1 MEKHL
6 QYWLIFQR
14 RWLPISIVFGLVLA
28 LSIVRTLLET
38 PIYQAM
44 GQLVLKKNSTSTL
57 TGVGNQLGQLESS
70 VSGRPLG
77 TEVAVLRSVPIAERT
92 LNALRLNLNPLVFLH
107 ELQVKNIENTD
118 VLELSYTDTDPR
130 KAASIINTLMKI
142 YIEND
147 INANRAQTRS
157 ARDFIA
163 QQLPH
168 RKAALQLAEQK
179 LQEFKQQNRV
189 LDLKAEASS
198 SVAILTDLDRQVA
211 ATRSDLASQTARME
225 SIKKLFGVS
234 SQEAVID
241 GFVGESP
248 STVSVL
254 AQLQDIQ
261 QKIEITRLRLTDSH
275 PSVINLKEQ
284 EAVLKKEL
292 KQRIEQSFIGD
303 AGRLNQA
310 KNPEDIVQLR
320 GQGLQ
325 QGILGNYAN
334 VEAERLSL
342 QVRLKALAEVITSYR
357 QRANT
362 LPQLELQQ
370 RQLERE
376 IAATESSYQNLL
388 ARYQD
393 LQVAENLQVSNA
405 LVVTPALIPSVPIKS
420 RQYINLFQGFMG
432 GILLGA
438 ATAFVLEKIDK
449 TIKTTQ
455 SAKDLLDYTLLGCIP
470 PFTTSNMMSKVIV
483 KNRPDS
489 PVSEAFRMLQTNLK
503 FFNSEQ
509 SIKVIVI
516 SSAVPKE
523 GKSTI
528 AANLAVCISQ
538 LGRKVLLVDADL
550 RNPSQHKIWEI
561 PNEVGLS
568 NVLKNQS
575 DLEHAATEVV
585 PDLQVITAGE
595 LTNNPG
601 ALLDSSQMAIFVA
614 QVAQRYDFA
623 IFDSPPL
630 TVAADATILGKLV
643 NGILF
648 VVRPGVA
655 DSDSLSLSKEL
666 LQKANQNVLGIAI
679 NGVKVNQQYSGYNMS
694 EVSGTSN

>member
-211 ATRSDLASQTARME
+211 ATRYDLASQTARME

-284 EAVLKKEL
+284 EAVLKK
-292 KQRIEQSFIGD
+292 
-303 AGRLNQA
+303 N
-310 KNPEDIVQLR
+310 
-320 GQGLQ
+320 
-325 QGILGNYAN
+325 
-334 VEAERLSL
+334 
-342 QVRLKALAEVITSYR
+342 
-357 QRANT
+357 
-362 LPQLELQQ
+362 
-370 RQLERE
+370 
-376 IAATESSYQNLL
+376 SS
-388 ARYQD
+388 
-393 LQVAENLQVSNA
+393 
-405 LVVTPALIPSVPIKS
+405 
-420 RQYINLFQGFMG
+420 
-432 GILLGA
+432 
-438 ATAFVLEKIDK
+438 
-449 TIKTTQ
+449 
-455 SAKDLLDYTLLGCIP
+455 
-470 PFTTSNMMSKVIV
+470 
-483 KNRPDS
+483 
-489 PVSEAFRMLQTNLK
+489 
-503 FFNSEQ
+503 
-509 SIKVIVI
+509 
-516 SSAVPKE
+516 
-523 GKSTI
+523 
-528 AANLAVCISQ
+528 
-538 LGRKVLLVDADL
+538 
-550 RNPSQHKIWEI
+550 
-561 PNEVGLS
+561 
-568 NVLKNQS
+568 
-575 DLEHAATEVV
+575 
-585 PDLQVITAGE
+585 
-595 LTNNPG
+595 
-601 ALLDSSQMAIFVA
+601 
-614 QVAQRYDFA
+614 
-623 IFDSPPL
+623 
-630 TVAADATILGKLV
+630 
-643 NGILF
+643 
-648 VVRPGVA
+648 
-655 DSDSLSLSKEL
+655 
-666 LQKANQNVLGIAI
+666 
-679 NGVKVNQQYSGYNMS
+679 SG
-694 EVSGTSN
+694 